1 MMASVQPNYGEN
13 NCLHIC
19 GMQGSQKCF
28 DILLFVLKKTFNES
42 PEILK
47 SIINKRNR
55 QGNTFLHE
63 AYINK

>member
-1 MMASVQPNYGEN
+1 
-13 NCLHIC
+13 
-19 GMQGSQKCF
+19 MQGSQKCF
-28 DILLFVLKKTFNES
+28 DILFFLLKNTFNES